1 MPFIYF
7 SQGVASQYPDFTERL
22 MSHLALKG
30 TEITGQ
36 VLKETIAQMHVKHT
50 DEQGH
55 LDITIENEN
64 IKVTYLVDRVHKEI
78 AKGMMGAIAGAGLGG
93 FIGNVLRHDQSAG
106 DAITGAIGG
115 AAAGGAYEAYQG
127 WDQSKNERTE
137 FAAVLA
143 ETIKE
148 VEDELQYIIQG
159 QQEAK
164 EAIREKGRQKLEE
177 ESAKAEEFRGMLE
190 DLYGQVLAV
199 QEEIEMAKSEGTN
212 VTKPKGR
219 IDRAENLYK
228 EAQASFD
235 KKEYTTIK
243 PKITAAQNMVDKA
256 REALSEAQSS
266 T

>member
-1 MPFIYF
+1 MVFIYY
-7 SQGVASQYPDFTERL
+7 SQGVSSLYQDFTERL

-30 TEITGQ
+30 TEITQQ
-36 VLKETIAQMHVKHT
+36 VLNPATATMHVKHT
-50 DEQGH
+50 DEQGK
-55 LDITIENEN
+55 LDIAVENDN
-64 IKVTYLVDRVHKEI
+64 VKVTYTVERNKKEI
-78 AKGMMGAIAGAGLGG
+78 SKGVAGAVAGAGLGG
-93 FIGNVLRHDQSAG
+93 LIGNILRHDQGVS
-106 DAITGAIGG
+106 DALAGAIGG
-115 AAAGGAYEAYQG
+115 AATGGAYGAYSG
-127 WDQSKNERTE
+127 WEESQNERTE

-143 ETIKE
+143 QTIKE

-164 EAIREKGRQKLEE
+164 EAMREKGRQKLEE
-177 ESAKAEEFRGMLE
+177 DSHKTDEFRSMLE

-212 VTKPKGR
+212 VSKPKGR

-235 KKEYTTIK
+235 RKEYTTIK

-256 REALSEAQSS
+256 REALSQAQSGS
-266 T
+266 

>member
-1 MPFIYF
+1 MVFIYY
-7 SQGVASQYPDFTERL
+7 SQGVSSQYKDFTERL

-30 TEITGQ
+30 TEITQQ
-36 VLKETIAQMHVKHT
+36 VLKETTAEMHVKHT

-55 LDITIENEN
+55 LDIAVENAN
-64 IKVTYLVDRVHKEI
+64 VKVTYTVDREHKEI
-78 AKGMMGAIAGAGLGG
+78 SKGIMGAIAGAGIGG
-93 FIGNVLRHDQSAG
+93 VIGSILHKDQSAG

-127 WDQSKNERTE
+127 WDASKNEQTA
-137 FAAVLA
+137 FAAMLA

-148 VEDELQYIIQG
+148 VEDELQTIIQG
-159 QQEAK
+159 QEQAK

-177 ESAKAEEFRGMLE
+177 DSQKAEEFRSMLE

-212 VTKPKGR
+212 VTKAKGR
-219 IDRAENLYK
+219 IDRAESLYK

-235 KKEYTTIK
+235 TKEFGTIK
-243 PKITAAQNMVDKA
+243 PKVTAAQNMVDKA
-256 REALSEAQSS
+256 REALSEAQSGS
-266 T
+266 